1 MSIGRVLIWLGI
13 AINSIVLLLL
23 LGLINILTPEA
34 LNFNFNIILL
44 ILLILTYSVILKHYD
59 IKIATLVLGIF
70 IVIAVSSKSPGILN
84 DALGIGF
91 ITELIGVILYKR

>member
-1 MSIGRVLIWLGI
+1 MNIGRVLIWLGI

-44 ILLILTYSVILKHYD
+44 ILLLLTYSVILKHYD

-84 DALGIGF
+84 DVLGIGF
-91 ITELIGVILYKR
+91 ITELIGVVLYKK